1 MKPEVTPPSHGFFT
15 GALINGLLIVVP
27 IYLAL
32 LLLLKA
38 MQSLVGLVRPLAAL
52 LPDWMPAEDIL
63 ALLLV
68 LVLCFLV
75 GVAVRT
81 PIGRAARERMEKSL
95 FQRIPGYAVFRGLA
109 QQLSGES
116 RDSAWKPALVE
127 IEDALVPGFIIE
139 ELDDGQLTVFVPSV
153 PTPLAGAVYV
163 LRRERVHPLDVPF
176 TSAIQVVS
184 KWGSGSKALVAAMKQ
199 STPRDRDDRR
209 N

>member
-1 MKPEVTPPSHGFFT
+1 MKPEVTPPSRGFIA
-15 GALINGLLIVVP
+15 GALISGLLVVVP
-27 IYLAL
+27 FYLAL

-38 MQSLVGLVRPLAAL
+38 MQSLVGLVRPIAAL
-52 LPDWMPAEDIL
+52 LPDWMPAEDL
-63 ALLLV
+63 LSLLLV

-81 PIGRAARERMEKSL
+81 RVGRAARERIEKSL

-109 QQLSGES
+109 QQMSGES
-116 RDSAWKPALVE
+116 RESAWQPALVE

-139 ELDDGQLTVFVPSV
+139 ELDDGQFTVFIPSV

-163 LRRERVHPLDVPF
+163 LSRERVHPLDVPF

-184 KWGSGSKALVAAMKQ
+184 KWGSGAKALVAAMK
-199 STPRDRDDRR
+199 SSRSAPR
-209 N
+209 

>member
-1 MKPEVTPPSHGFFT
+1 MKPEVTRPAHGFFT
-15 GALINGLLIVVP
+15 GALINGLLVIVP
-27 IYLAL
+27 LYLAL

-52 LPDWMPAEDIL
+52 LPDWMPAEDLL
-63 ALLLV
+63 ALLAV

-81 PIGRAARERMEKSL
+81 PIGRVARERIEKSL

-139 ELDDGQLTVFVPSV
+139 ELDDGQLTVFVPSI
-153 PTPLAGAVYV
+153 PTPLAGAVYI
-163 LRRERVHPLDVPF
+163 LPRERVHSLDIPF

-184 KWGSGSKALVAAMKQ
+184 KWGSGSKALVAAMKK
-199 STPRDRDDRR
+199 RD
-209 N
+209 NP

>member
-1 MKPEVTPPSHGFFT
+1 MKSESPRPSRGFIT
-15 GALINGLLIVVP
+15 DALITGLLVVVP
-27 IYLAL
+27 LYLAL

-52 LPDWMPAEDIL
+52 LPDWMPAEDL
-63 ALLLV
+63 LSLLLV

-75 GVAVRT
+75 GVAFRT
-81 PIGRAARERMEKSL
+81 RMGRAAGERIEKSL

-116 RDSAWKPALVE
+116 RESAWKPALVE

-139 ELDDGQLTVFVPSV
+139 ELDDGQFTVFVPSV

-184 KWGSGSKALVAAMKQ
+184 KWGSGSKALVAAMKAEHA
-199 STPRDRDDRR
+199 RK
-209 N
+209 

>member
-1 MKPEVTPPSHGFFT
+1 MKPEVTRPAHGFFT
-15 GALINGLLIVVP
+15 GALINGLLVIVP
-27 IYLAL
+27 LYLAV

-52 LPDWMPAEDIL
+52 LPDWMPAEDLL
-63 ALLLV
+63 ALLAV

-81 PIGRAARERMEKSL
+81 PIGRAARERMEKLL
-95 FQRIPGYAVFRGLA
+95 FRRLPGYAVFRGLA

-139 ELDDGQLTVFVPSV
+139 ELDDGQLTVFVPSI
-153 PTPLAGAVYV
+153 PTPLAGAVYI
-163 LRRERVHPLDVPF
+163 LRRERVHPLDIPF

-184 KWGSGSKALVAAMKQ
+184 KWGSGSKALVAAMKR
-199 STPRDRDDRR
+199 RD
-209 N
+209 NP

>member
-1 MKPEVTPPSHGFFT
+1 MQPEATRPSHGFFT

-27 IYLAL
+27 VYLAL

-38 MQSLVGLVRPLAAL
+38 MQSLVGLVRPIAVL
-52 LPDWMPAEDIL
+52 LPDWMPAEDL
-63 ALLLV
+63 LSLLLA

-81 PIGRAARERMEKSL
+81 RVGRAARERIEKSL

-109 QQLSGES
+109 QQMSGES
-116 RDSAWKPALVE
+116 RESAWQPALVE

-139 ELDDGQLTVFVPSV
+139 ELDDGQFTVFVPSV

-163 LRRERVHPLDVPF
+163 LPRARVHPLDVPF
-176 TSAIQVVS
+176 ASAIQVVS
-184 KWGSGSKALVAAMKQ
+184 KWGSGSKALVAAMKKEHDG
-199 STPRDRDDRR
+199 R
-209 N
+209 

>member
-15 GALINGLLIVVP
+15 GSLINGLLVVVP
-27 IYLAL
+27 FYLAV

-38 MQSLVGLVRPLAAL
+38 MQSLDGLVRPIAKL
-52 LPDWMPAEDIL
+52 LPEWLPAQDIL
-63 ALLLV
+63 SLLLV

-75 GVAVRT
+75 GVALRT
-81 PIGRAARERMEKSL
+81 RVGRTARERIEKTL

-109 QQLSGES
+109 QQMSGES

-184 KWGSGSKALVAAMKQ
+184 KWGSGSKALVAAMKARH
-199 STPRDRDDRR
+199 TANPTIR
-209 N
+209 

>member
-1 MKPEVTPPSHGFFT
+1 MKPDVTRPAHGFFT

-27 IYLAL
+27 VYLAL
-32 LLLLKA
+32 LVLLKA
-38 MQSLVGLVRPLAAL
+38 MQSLVGVVRPIAAL
-52 LPDWMPAEDIL
+52 LPDWVPAEDLL

-68 LVLCFLV
+68 LILCFLV

-81 PIGRAARERMEKSL
+81 PIGRAARVRVEKSL

-139 ELDDGQLTVFVPSV
+139 ELEDGQLTVFVPSI
-153 PTPLAGAVYV
+153 PTPLAGAVYI
-163 LRRERVHPLDVPF
+163 LRRERVHPLNIPF

-184 KWGSGSKALVAAMKQ
+184 KWGSGSKALVAAMKR
-199 STPRDRDDRR
+199 RD
-209 N
+209 NP